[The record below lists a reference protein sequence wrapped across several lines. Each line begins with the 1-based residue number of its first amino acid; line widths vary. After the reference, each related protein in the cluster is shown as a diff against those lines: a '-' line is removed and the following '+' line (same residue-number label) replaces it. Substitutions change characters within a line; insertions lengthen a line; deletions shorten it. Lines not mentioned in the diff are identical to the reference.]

1 MTTVENIRRRQKE
14 TNGLL
19 VVVVVLLL
27 VAGYYQFAVVNP
39 NLNTEIAQNMQSRV
53 ALCALRDDLENRV
66 AQTQH
71 FLRHPEDFPQFS
83 DPKTV
88 ELIKQQVE
96 GQQRTV
102 AALSVLSC

>member
-1 MTTVENIRRRQKE
+1 VTTEENIRRRQKE

-19 VVVVVLLL
+19 VVVVVLLI
-27 VAGYYQFAVVNP
+27 VAGVYQFAVVNP
-39 NLNTEIAQNMQSRV
+39 NLHTEIDQNAQTKV

-66 AQTQH
+66 AQTHQ

-83 DPKTV
+83 DPKTI
-88 ELIKQQVE
+88 ELIRQQVE
-96 GQQRTV
+96 GQEHTV